1 MLIQLSIPVL
11 CALSP
16 FVQYVHKAQLASGR
30 ACAPQLHFPWLNVFP
45 ERVPYALAMS
55 LSQLPSSGVSGAG
68 ITDMYGD
75 KHPQQDKMKSGK
87 KGKKNQNIHNE
98 PDIS

>member
-55 LSQLPSSGVSGAG
+55 LSQLPSSGVSD
-68 ITDMYGD
+68 ITDIYRE

-87 KGKKNQNIHNE
+87 KGKKKNQNILNE
-98 PDIS
+98 SDIS